1 MADDWSYSGEKGPS
15 NWASFFADAN
25 GARQSPINIET
36 DKVKSCDTPEFNFIG
51 FEDDDVVDGS
61 TMTLS
66 NDGHSV
72 KVSVTGE
79 HYVTGGGLPGKFKVE
94 QFHFHW
100 GSDGSPGSEHAINDT
115 RYDAEVGDKTNP
127 GYESLTTEFRNVQRK
142 GQTFQLEK
150 ALVLRSLLPE
160 NVRHFYRYDGSLTTP
175 PCTECVIWTVF
186 DRPVQIS
193 VTQLERFRSLVAT
206 AVSEDEE
213 GVNVES
219 NYRPLQALGDR
230 AVTASFSPVTANDDK
245 KAPGKTCAIL

>member
-1 MADDWSYSGEKGPS
+1 MADDWSYSGEK
-15 NWASFFADAN
+15 
-25 GARQSPINIET
+25 
-36 DKVKSCDTPEFNFIG
+36 
-51 FEDDDVVDGS
+51 
-61 TMTLS
+61 
-66 NDGHSV
+66 V

-115 RYDAEVGDKTNP
+115 RYDAELHIVSYDCERFSNFTEALGDCQGLAVLGIFIEVGDKTNP